1 MTITDQPNSANW
13 QDPSPGAFDFERLLD
28 FGVKDIESRRNKP
41 SRPLACQRCH
51 GQKLRCVRRTSDA
64 PICDRCSSAN
74 VECVSRQPQRM
85 GRPAETTT
93 NGLNSA
99 HDAGRPGWRLKAH
112 AESHSRPAGT
122 PLLTATGGTKRRRKS
137 PGDPSASS
145 SPTDMVITY
154 DSAARQF
161 ELDGWMWPSGPSLSD
176 AAPPAL
182 TAASNT
188 AHSSSGVSS
197 SALVQPSTGFT
208 SYVSPLGSFGSPNAL
223 LQSLDDLSNLFP
235 ANIEPPCFEP
245 QRTPETSDGVSDDQ
259 LSPSDAVE
267 HLSRLHLELY
277 HCLVAVKA
285 VEKMKRDR
293 LRYQPPTKPG
303 GDIDTSWSENLFRT
317 TERFIEA
324 LEDYVGPQASDPCF
338 RPSSGPAP
346 TTMDDDQN
354 RWEDTDP
361 SNPGPQVDTA
371 TGLMIVSCYTRL
383 VQIFDV
389 VVFVVETFQ
398 DMDCPGSYV
407 QVRFGD
413 FTPTVNK
420 RFQARALGQYVLHLL
435 EGISDGVDRAVAS
448 RQPYARAV
456 AEVRRNEGR
465 LKERILTTF
474 HGGRKPYLGASRGPT
489 YPFVPKKGRRG

>member
-1 MTITDQPNSANW
+1 MMTMTDEPNSANW
-13 QDPSPGAFDFERLLD
+13 QDPGTFDFERLLD
-28 FGVKDIESRRNKP
+28 FGVKGTEPMPNKP
-41 SRPLACQRCH
+41 PKPLACQRCH

-64 PICDRCSSAN
+64 PVCDRCSSAN

-85 GRPAETTT
+85 GRPADTTT
-93 NGLNSA
+93 NSRHGA
-99 HDAGRPGWRLKAH
+99 HGAGRPGWRLRTH
-112 AESHSRPAGT
+112 AESHSRAIGT
-122 PLLTATGGTKRRRKS
+122 PSPTATGGGGGTKRRRKS
-137 PGDPSASS
+137 PGDPSASASS
-145 SPTDMVITY
+145 SPTDMAITY
-154 DSAARQF
+154 DSAASQF

-176 AAPPAL
+176 SAAPAL
-182 TAASNT
+182 TAGST
-188 AHSSSGVSS
+188 AHSSTGSS
-197 SALVQPSTGFT
+197 SSGLTQPSTGFT
-208 SYVSPLGSFGSPNAL
+208 SYAGSLGSFGSPNAL
-223 LQSLDDLSNLFP
+223 LPSLDDLSNLFP
-235 ANIEPPCFEP
+235 ANIDPPCFEP

-259 LSPSDAVE
+259 LSPSDPVE

-293 LRYQPPTKPG
+293 LRYDPPTKPG

-324 LEDYVGPQASDPCF
+324 LKDYVGPQASDPCV

-346 TTMDDDQN
+346 TTVDDN
-354 RWEDTDP
+354 LSGWEDTDP
-361 SNPGPQVDTA
+361 NNPGPQVDTA

-435 EGISDGVDRAVAS
+435 EGISEGVDRAVAS

-456 AEVRRNEGR
+456 AEVRRSEGK
-465 LKERILTTF
+465 LKERILTTL
-474 HGGRKPYLGASRGPT
+474 H
-489 YPFVPKKGRRG
+489 